1 VADEAGRFDD
11 ARQEPSDKNARTMTK
26 AEAAEL
32 LRRTGYSSRDIHD
45 VLAGLSDPIDIDQ
58 MDPALVERYG
68 LTSEQL
74 MDRLGGGP

>member
-1 VADEAGRFDD
+1 MAEEAGRFDD
-11 ARQEPSDKNARTMTK
+11 ASQEASEKNARTMSK

-32 LRRTGYSSRDIHD
+32 LRRTGYSSRDIDD
-45 VLAGLSDPIDIDQ
+45 VLAGLSDPIEVDH

>member
-1 VADEAGRFDD
+1 VTEETGRFDD
-11 ARQEPSDKNARTMTK
+11 ASRQASEKTARTMSK

-32 LRRTGYSSRDIHD
+32 LRRTGYSSRDIDD
-45 VLAGLSDPIDIDQ
+45 VLAGLSDPIDVDH
-58 MDPALVERYG
+58 MGPALVERYG

>member
-1 VADEAGRFDD
+1 MAEEAGRFDD
-11 ARQEPSDKNARTMTK
+11 ASQEASEKNARTMSK

-32 LRRTGYSSRDIHD
+32 LRRTGYSSRDIDD
-45 VLAGLSDPIDIDQ
+45 VLAGLSDPVDVDH